1 MNKNVTIN
9 GNTSNDSVKF
19 LALNI
24 AGNLE
29 DNTIN
34 RAKLKAILK
43 MLQSLSKDNNLR
55 IIDVDNINVSIV
67 LQGAEKSLNKI
78 QELFDSSGLIGE
90 NLPIKKVHFLNKK
103 DQLNIEEKTQ
113 LIQEIKSQGIKGKYL
128 QAVNLIWADFSNLDF
143 SGANLRDA
151 DLRLTIL
158 SGSNFGR
165 AKLIGTNFRGADLR
179 GANLREADL
188 SGANLSGADLRGANL
203 SQTDLVVADLRR
215 VNLSGADLSGAD
227 LSGADF
233 TGADLSGSDLSEAN
247 LHDTKLIV
255 ADLRKAKLSH
265 VKLKGAEVGKSQWGN
280 NPGITAEIKQE
291 LIQRGA
297 IFLETPIPLV

>member
-1 MNKNVTIN
+1 MTKNLTIN
-9 GNTSNDSVKF
+9 RDKTNYPVNF

-43 MLQSLSKDNNLR
+43 MLQSLSQDNELT
-55 IIDVDNINVSIV
+55 IIDVDNINIRIV
-67 LQGAEKSLNKI
+67 LEGTQKSLNKI
-78 QELFDSSGLIGE
+78 QELFQSSGLIGE
-90 NLPIKKVHFLNKK
+90 NLPIKKVQFLNTK
-103 DQLNIEEKTQ
+103 DQLNIEEKTK

-128 QAVNLIWADFSNLDF
+128 QAVNLIWADFSNIDF

-165 AKLIGTNFRGADLR
+165 AKLIGTNFRGADLS

-203 SQTDLVVADLRR
+203 SQTDLIVADLRR
-215 VNLSGADLSGAD
+215 VNLSGADLSSSD

-247 LHDTKLIV
+247 LRDTKLIV
-255 ADLRKAKLSH
+255 ADLRRANLTN

-297 IFLETPIPLV
+297 IFLETPMPLV